1 MLTAERRQLILEM
14 LRRDGKVL
22 SSQLSVELQVSE
34 DTIRRDLRDMAEAGL
49 LQRVH
54 GGALLKSPTAYSYTT
69 RQTQAPQAKEEI
81 AKMAAKLIRPGQ
93 VVIFDSGTTAYS
105 VAQQL
110 PLDLK
115 ATIITNSP
123 PIATVLAA
131 HPHVEVIVLGGRLK
145 KELQV
150 AVGAETVK
158 ALQQFQADLCFLGVA
173 GLHPEIGITVYDYEE
188 SHVKRAMLSSA
199 AEVVALVS
207 SEKLGTVAP
216 YVVGQVSELSHLVT
230 ESSVPDRLLIPYRAA
245 GLTIVRMREDR

>member
-1 MLTAERRQLILEM
+1 
-14 LRRDGKVL
+14 
-22 SSQLSVELQVSE
+22 
-34 DTIRRDLRDMAEAGL
+34 
-49 LQRVH
+49 
-54 GGALLKSPTAYSYTT
+54 
-69 RQTQAPQAKEEI
+69 
-81 AKMAAKLIRPGQ
+81 
-93 VVIFDSGTTAYS
+93 
-105 VAQQL
+105 
-110 PLDLK
+110 
-115 ATIITNSP
+115 
-123 PIATVLAA
+123 
-131 HPHVEVIVLGGRLK
+131 VIVLGGRLK